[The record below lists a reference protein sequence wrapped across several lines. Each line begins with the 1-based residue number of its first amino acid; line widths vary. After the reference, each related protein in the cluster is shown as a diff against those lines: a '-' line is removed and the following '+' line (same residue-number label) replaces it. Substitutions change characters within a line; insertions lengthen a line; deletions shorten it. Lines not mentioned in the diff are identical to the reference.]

1 MPVTFAA
8 GAPIVH
14 AGELLELML
23 MNCCSA
29 VTEATVVTS
38 LTTTKVLPVAVPGVV
53 LQGDGNAAISA
64 AYWLV
69 PEPVFPPVDV
79 MYKSCP
85 VVQGET
91 PLTLSKLKVPLTG
104 SVVVVAI
111 KACPVP

>member
-1 MPVTFAA
+1 LANPVALVA
-8 GAPIVH
+8 GAPIIH
-14 AGELLELML
+14 AGDPPGVML

-38 LTTTKVLPVAVPGVV
+38 LTTTKVFPVAA
-53 LQGDGNAAISA
+53 LQGEGNAAISA

-91 PLTLSKLKVPLTG
+91 PDTLLKLKFPFET
-104 SVVVVAI
+104 VVVVAI
-111 KACPVP
+111 RVCPVP